1 VVGLIAGTKKS
12 SQCRL
17 ILCEGD
23 SIYINS
29 NFDINTIWN
38 DGFIGTQRWIHDAG
52 TYFATAE
59 LLPNWLLASNE
70 VTIEI
75 APPISYSVNAT
86 DIDCFGNNSGA
97 IHVLT
102 NETSIIWED
111 GNSEF
116 TIDSLST
123 GNYNFEL
130 TDNFGCQI
138 QDSVLLEEP
147 LELILSSSFNDPFNG
162 QNGWIELTVQGGI
175 EPYEFNWNVPGN
187 SGSILNVQQGTYACT
202 VTDANGC
209 EVFFENTFVDL
220 SNSELHD
227 SSLLVWNSKTL
238 KLQVAFNSHGM
249 LSIFD
254 SKGALVLEQIVNSN
268 DTIDLSQFPNGVYSI
283 SFLKSNVDSFESMTV
298 VVNK

>member
-1 VVGLIAGTKKS
+1 M
-12 SQCRL
+12 
-17 ILCEGD
+17 
-23 SIYINS
+23 
-29 NFDINTIWN
+29 
-38 DGFIGTQRWIHDAG
+38 
-52 TYFATAE
+52 
-59 LLPNWLLASNE
+59 
-70 VTIEI
+70 
-75 APPISYSVNAT
+75 
-86 DIDCFGNNSGA
+86 
-97 IHVLT
+97 LT

-162 QNGWIELTVQGGI
+162 QNGWIELTVQGGT

-227 SSLLVWNSKTL
+227 SSLLGWNSKTL
-238 KLQVAFNSHGM
+238 KLQVPFNSHGM

-268 DTIDLSQFPNGVYSI
+268 DTIDLSQFPNGIYSI